1 MTIENLP
8 VFFKMPYTNSKG
20 RLTQQANTYNDQTF
34 QTLNNLVNLVNQFI
48 GNGYIGV
55 PQATT
60 AQIGAALPT
69 APLGAIWF
77 NTDISQWQGL
87 QAPGLIKTFTV
98 T

>member
-48 GNGYIGV
+48 GSV
-55 PQATT
+55 
-60 AQIGAALPT
+60 
-69 APLGAIWF
+69 
-77 NTDISQWQGL
+77 S
-87 QAPGLIKTFTV
+87 
-98 T
+98 